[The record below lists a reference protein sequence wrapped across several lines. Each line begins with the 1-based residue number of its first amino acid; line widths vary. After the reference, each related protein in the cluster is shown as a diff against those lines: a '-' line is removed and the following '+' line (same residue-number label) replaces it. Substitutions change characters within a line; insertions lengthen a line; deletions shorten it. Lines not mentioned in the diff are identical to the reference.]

1 MIKVTGQVFE
11 KRKGKNSWNGT
22 IFFKKKTVGVKWNKL
37 LSTVLA
43 KCYIT
48 DYSAYVLVLPPP
60 SLPLLVLYLIYTTVS
75 AHDIAC

>member
-1 MIKVTGQVFE
+1 MEWYYFLKQ
-11 KRKGKNSWNGT
+11 
-22 IFFKKKTVGVKWNKL
+22 KKTVGVKCKL

-60 SLPLLVLYLIYTTVS
+60 SPPLLVLYLIYTTVS